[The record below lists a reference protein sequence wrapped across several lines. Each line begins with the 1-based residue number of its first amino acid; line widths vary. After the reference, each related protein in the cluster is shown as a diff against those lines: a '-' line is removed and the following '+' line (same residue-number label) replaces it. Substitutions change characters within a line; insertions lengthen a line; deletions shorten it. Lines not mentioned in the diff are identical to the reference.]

1 MKKLL
6 LLLIFI
12 SSLKIFAQSEIQ
24 YIETVP
30 ESFKKKYF
38 EEKHEYNPLHVGDLW
53 QYSTS
58 YGYENWLIVGDTL
71 VGNRLYF
78 RKKTNFATTWERN
91 DTIKQSSY
99 LLDLDDLD
107 EDGNTNEELLLDSL
121 EVPNFAEYISYR
133 LITKDNLP
141 DVPFEA
147 FVEDSSWAIIFED
160 TVITRRVQYL
170 CCFTTQIVADKFG
183 VDWSMTEGPPIIL
196 SGAIINGITYGL
208 IVSVND
214 EHFPVIPD
222 KLILSQNYPNP
233 FNPSTTIK
241 FVLNEFNSVTVKV
254 YNILGKD
261 IKLLL
266 EEDLSAGEYNIQWN
280 GKDDEGNTLSG
291 GIYFIRM
298 IVGRYQK
305 TIKTVFLK

>member
-58 YGYENWLIVGDTL
+58 YGYENWLIIGDTL
-71 VGNRLYF
+71 VGNKLYF

-196 SGAIINGITYGL
+196 SGTIIHGITYGL

-214 EHFPVIPD
+214 DHFPVIPD

-233 FNPSTTIK
+233 FNPRTKIVYSLPNDGYVRLSVFNLLGMELRTLVNREQKAGNYEIVFNGTGLASGIYIY
-241 FVLNEFNSVTVKV
+241 VLKNNKKIISK
-254 YNILGKD
+254 KM
-261 IKLLL
+261 LLL
-266 EEDLSAGEYNIQWN
+266 
-280 GKDDEGNTLSG
+280 K
-291 GIYFIRM
+291 
-298 IVGRYQK
+298 
-305 TIKTVFLK
+305 